1 MTDAPITQE
10 QFALLMERLDRIEDH
25 LSEQRR
31 RQEELDELKRD
42 LIPIANQM
50 VKISIDELAEIGY
63 EFKLEDLLFLLK
75 RLLRD
80 TNLLLK
86 GLDQLESL
94 MGLGEEMNRL
104 MKPMFNTAVEE
115 LDRMECEGYFAFARE
130 GWRIVERIVTE
141 FSEED
146 VRALADNIVTILTT
160 VRNMTQPEI
169 MALANQ
175 SVDALRSAPM
185 EDDQVSTWKLLKEM
199 GTPQVRRGMARMLN
213 LLKAMGENPQ
223 TFHSN

>member
-1 MTDAPITQE
+1 MSAAPITQD
-10 QFALLMERLDRIEDH
+10 QFNLLMERLDRIEDH

-86 GLDQLESL
+86 GLDQLESM

-115 LDRMECEGYFAFARE
+115 LDRLEREGYFAFARE

-175 SVDALRSAPM
+175 SVDALRNAPVDS
-185 EDDQVSTWKLLKEM
+185 ERISTWKLIKEM

-213 LLKAMGENPQ
+213 LLKAMGESPPNISP
-223 TFHSN
+223 N